1 MFKKESTVAGGQ
13 ALITYN
19 NIKQFINFLHLL
31 KSVCEYA
38 QAVVRMCSMKKVFY
52 ENFAEFTGK
61 YLCQSLF
68 FNKIASLQP
77 ENQTCLDVVSTRLNG
92 LSQ

>member
-13 ALITYN
+13 ALIRYN
-19 NIKQFINFLHLL
+19 NIKQFINFLRHW
-31 KSVCEYA
+31 KSICEYA
-38 QAVVRMCSMKKVFY
+38 QAVVWMCSVKKVFY